1 MTFDHERKMAA
12 TKGKLALRFLGAVN
26 SNSAISVLCQRNA
39 FTKLQPHWKHIS
51 DRSRCLLLMRKRVK
65 LNNKKNKKERK
76 AGSYNDTPCNM
87 FLNDFP
93 RGLCHI

>member
-1 MTFDHERKMAA
+1 MIFDHERKMAA
-12 TKGKLALRFLGAVN
+12 TEGKLALRFLGAVN
-26 SNSAISVLCQRNA
+26 FNVLCQRNA
-39 FTKLQPHWKHIS
+39 FTKLQPHWKHINE
-51 DRSRCLLLMRKRVK
+51 RSRCLLLMRKWVK

-93 RGLCHI
+93 